1 VNVPYDHHN
10 EHGCCLKSR
19 ISNNLHVRFEV
30 VFNRG
35 MSNADRHRLIAQA
48 VQDAGSASV
57 PQLAALTGASEMTI
71 RRDLDTLAGQG
82 VLERFRGGARTL
94 LLRGEEPPFALRAHE
109 ALDAKRRIAAEV
121 GRLIADGET
130 VLLDSG
136 TTCLEVARL
145 LHGRQVTV
153 MPLSLQA
160 IHALSDAPAP
170 TMLLVPGGRPRA
182 GEGALTGPLTLAS
195 LAALRFDTAILGC
208 CGLSA
213 AEGLTAYDLDD
224 ATVKK
229 AIIAS
234 TRRIIAVAD
243 GSKLGR
249 TAHAYV
255 GPSALVHTLVTDAAA
270 PADEVAALEAA
281 GTVVVT
287 AASAR

>member
-1 VNVPYDHHN
+1 
-10 EHGCCLKSR
+10 
-19 ISNNLHVRFEV
+19 
-30 VFNRG
+30 
-35 MSNADRHRLIAQA
+35 MSNADRHRLIARA
-48 VQDAGSASV
+48 VKESGSATV
-57 PQLAALTGASEMTI
+57 PELAELTGASEMTI
-71 RRDLDTLAGQG
+71 RRDLDALAAQG
-82 VLERFRGGARTL
+82 ALERVRGGARTL

-109 ALDAKRRIAAEV
+109 AAGAKRRIASEV
-121 GRLIADGET
+121 SLLIADGET

-145 LHGRQVTV
+145 LCGRGVTV

-160 IHALSDAPAP
+160 IHVLSDALTP
-170 TMLLVPGGRPRA
+170 TTLMVPGGQPRA
-182 GEGALTGPLTLAS
+182 GEGALAGPLTLAS

-224 ATVKK
+224 AAVKK

-234 TRRIIAVAD
+234 ARRIIAAAD

-255 GPSALVHTLVTDAAA
+255 GASTLVHTLVTDTTAS
-270 PADEVAALEAA
+270 ADEVAALEEA
-281 GTVVVT
+281 GTVVTT
-287 AASAR
+287 A

>member
-1 VNVPYDHHN
+1 M
-10 EHGCCLKSR
+10 
-19 ISNNLHVRFEV
+19 FEKRSCAQFVCSFWV

-48 VQDAGSASV
+48 VKESGSATV
-57 PQLAALTGASEMTI
+57 PELAELTGASEMTI
-71 RRDLDTLAGQG
+71 RRDLDTLAAHGA
-82 VLERFRGGARTL
+82 LERVRGGARTL

-109 ALDAKRRIAAEV
+109 AADAKRRIASEV
-121 GRLIADGET
+121 SRLIADGET

-145 LHGRQVTV
+145 LRGRQVTV

-160 IHALSDAPAP
+160 IHVLSDAPGP
-170 TMLLVPGGRPRA
+170 TTLMVPGGRPRA
-182 GEGALTGPLTLAS
+182 AEGALTGPLTLAS
-195 LAALRFDTAILGC
+195 LAALRFDTAIVGC

-224 ATVKK
+224 AAVKK

-234 TRRIIAVAD
+234 TRRIIAAAD

-255 GPSALVHTLVTDAAA
+255 GASALVHTLVTDTTA
-270 PADEVAALEAA
+270 PAEEVAALEGA
-281 GTVVVT
+281 GTVVKT
-287 AASAR
+287 A